1 LGPGGYEADLA
12 AFRDFPFQLWDK
24 SQLFEVRVE
33 AFNALNHPEF
43 SNPTSTSTSAQFGE
57 ILGTANNA
65 RIMQISAKYVF

>member
-1 LGPGGYEADLA
+1 
-12 AFRDFPFQLWDK
+12 LWDK
-24 SQLFEVRVE
+24 SQLFELRVE

-43 SNPTSTSTSAQFGE
+43 SNPTSTSTSAQFGR